1 MSNQPDFYPNP
12 GSYDDILKRMT
23 QRMRENK
30 IDDQIF
36 GILQQV
42 FEKELSQ
49 GNLTL
54 SRSDRVRLFQQI
66 TKAVLAD
73 VLGKIGDPE

>member
-1 MSNQPDFYPNP
+1 MSNQPNFYPNP

-30 IDDQIF
+30 LDDQIF
-36 GILQQV
+36 GLLQQA

-49 GNLTL
+49 GNLVL
-54 SRSDRVRLFQQI
+54 SRADRVRLFQQL

-73 VLGKIGDPE
+73 VLGKIGGVE